1 MRTAEFDRTY
11 VLRQAMQTFMQFG
24 YSKTSMQKLTEST
37 GLHPGSIYCAFK
49 NKQGLLLAA
58 IEQYQAD
65 KLMEMKAH
73 FDLYDSIKEGL
84 FTFILGLIGDCNN
97 NESSKVCLL
106 TKTLTELEGQNP
118 EVSQILSSNL
128 CQFEHSIRLL
138 LEQAQ
143 TNGELPNQANSAA
156 KAQFLVVGIHGLRT
170 YAFTNSDPACLV
182 KLTKQ
187 LIDYTFL

>member
-65 KLMEMKAH
+65 KRDEMDVH
-73 FDLYDSIKEGL
+73 FERHESIKEGFL
-84 FTFILGLIGDCNN
+84 LFILNLISQQNDA
-97 NESSKVCLL
+97 ESSRVCLL
-106 TKTLTELEGQNP
+106 TKTLSELEGQNH
-118 EVSQILSSNL
+118 EVSQVLANNL
-128 CQFEHSIRLL
+128 CQFEQSVESLL
-138 LEQAQ
+138 QKAKE
-143 TNGELPNQANSAA
+143 NGEINEMANIAS
-156 KAQFLVVGIHGLRT
+156 KAQFLVMGIHGLRT
-170 YAFTNSDPACLV
+170 YSYTNSSQTNLQNLAAQLV
-182 KLTKQ
+182 N
-187 LIDYTFL
+187 YVFS